1 MPGKYGFPKEY
12 RLRKKKEFE
21 DVFQKGKRITGEGM
35 VCYWFSDE
43 QMGNKL
49 GIVVSRKV
57 GQSVKR
63 NRIKRYVRE
72 FYRLNRPHFRE
83 NGVLVVVARVGLSEW
98 NHQQIDAELARLLKT
113 GGILNG

>member
-1 MPGKYGFPKEY
+1 VPGEYGFPKEY
-12 RLRKKKEFE
+12 RLHKKKEFE
-21 DVFQKGKRITGEGM
+21 DVFKKGKRISGEGM

-57 GQSVKR
+57 GRSVKR
-63 NRIKRYVRE
+63 NQIKRYIRE
-72 FYRLNRPHFRE
+72 FYRLNRLHFRE
-83 NGVLVVVARVGLSEW
+83 RGALIVVARTGLSEW
-98 NHQQIDAELARLLKT
+98 SHQQIDAELASLLKT

>member
-1 MPGKYGFPKEY
+1 MPGEYGFPKEY
-12 RLRKKKEFE
+12 RLHKKKEFE
-21 DVFQKGKRITGEGM
+21 DVFRKGKRISGEGM

-57 GQSVKR
+57 GRSVKR
-63 NRIKRYVRE
+63 NQIKRYIRE
-72 FYRLNRPHFRE
+72 FYRLNRLHFRE
-83 NGVLVVVARVGLSEW
+83 SGALIVVARAGLSEW